1 MFTLILDH
9 ILCTSNAHPNLC
21 LLYSAKMSKDQQETV
36 ESTEQQTNLS
46 SRAKQK
52 TVDSTEQQTKSSK
65 EDTTDIETKVV
76 STLAS
81 LRDRYQH
88 LEDSLQQVKTP
99 NPLVQTSSPATAALQ
114 QEQTA
119 LRQAAQVRYE
129 MKRFT
134 GQTKQSGK
142 KTEKNSHCAFV
153 SLTSFPSQNGGFNS
167 SDVLALSQM
176 GTSLKRGPPLT
187 NTSVSIIKDEE
198 SFKQSLKLVR
208 DHLELERN
216 REKMPGS
223 TNPTKLRRIDNNL

>member
-1 MFTLILDH
+1 
-9 ILCTSNAHPNLC
+9 
-21 LLYSAKMSKDQQETV
+21 MSKDQQETV

-46 SRAKQK
+46 SRAKQQK
-52 TVDSTEQQTKSSK
+52 TVESTEQQADSSK

-114 QEQTA
+114 QEQTT
-119 LRQAAQVRYE
+119 LRQAALVRYE

-134 GQTKQSGK
+134 GQKKQSGK
-142 KTEKNSHCAFV
+142 QTEKNSHCAFV

-167 SDVLALSQM
+167 SEVLALSHM
-176 GTSLKRGPPLT
+176 GNSLKRGPPLT

-208 DHLELERN
+208 DHLEQ
-216 REKMPGS
+216 
-223 TNPTKLRRIDNNL
+223 PTKLRRIDHNL

>member
-9 ILCTSNAHPNLC
+9 ILCTSYAHPNLC

-46 SRAKQK
+46 SRAKQQK
-52 TVDSTEQQTKSSK
+52 TVESTEQQAESSK

-114 QEQTA
+114 QEQTT
-119 LRQAAQVRYE
+119 LRQAALVRYE

-134 GQTKQSGK
+134 GQKKQSGK
-142 KTEKNSHCAFV
+142 QTEKNSHCAFV

-167 SDVLALSQM
+167 SE
-176 GTSLKRGPPLT
+176 SL
-187 NTSVSIIKDEE
+187 
-198 SFKQSLKLVR
+198 
-208 DHLELERN
+208 H
-216 REKMPGS
+216 
-223 TNPTKLRRIDNNL
+223 